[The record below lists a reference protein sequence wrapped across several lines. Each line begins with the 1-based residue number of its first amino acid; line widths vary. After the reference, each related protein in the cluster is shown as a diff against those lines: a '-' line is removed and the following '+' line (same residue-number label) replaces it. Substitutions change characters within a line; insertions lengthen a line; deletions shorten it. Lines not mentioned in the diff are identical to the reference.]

1 MKESR
6 FKSTVFL
13 IMTSVVLSRVLGFV
27 RTALIPI
34 KMNGLSNVADAYN
47 TAFKIPDLMYSML
60 IGGAIA
66 SSLIPVLAGYV
77 SKGEEKKGWRSISS
91 FMNVVAIIMFIFV
104 ILGVIFT
111 KPLVHMLVP
120 GYDAQTLALTV
131 NLTRILMPITFFMM
145 LAGICN
151 GIMNSYNEFIVPA
164 FGPCLYNLACILS
177 IALFSNSDPSDN
189 YGVKKVVLGIV
200 ICAGLY
206 FIFQFAFSYK
216 HFKNNYRTII
226 AYKESDFKLL
236 IALAIPSLLTSMLG
250 QVNQIISN
258 YFAAFF
264 DTGSVTTLEL
274 VNKTWQMPLGII
286 AQAIGIAMLPS
297 LSAVYENDK
306 VKEVIFKI
314 NSSLR
319 LVLFLSIPSAVGLSI
334 LSKPLIQVLFNFG
347 TIDKKGIELASML
360 LIGYSLGLVMQCII
374 TIMYRVYFSTKN
386 SIIPFWGSLIG
397 VVFNYIIAFTLHNTT
412 DIGIFSIPLAF
423 SFSSVLT
430 LVFLS
435 LLFKTRI
442 KSYSFRGNMP
452 IIFKSILSAL
462 IMGIVIFILERFVMP
477 SLFQADIAEIRK
489 INQFIWILI
498 EFVIGVI
505 VFMGSAFMLK
515 ADQAR
520 DIVALGKDKIR
531 SIFGKY

>member
-13 IMTSVVLSRVLGFV
+13 IMTSVLLSRVLGFV

-34 KMNGLSNVADAYN
+34 RMGGLSKVTDAYN
-47 TAFKIPDLMYSML
+47 AAFQIPDLMYSML

-77 SKGEEKKGWRSISS
+77 AKGEEKKGWRSISS
-91 FMNVVAIIMFIFV
+91 FMNLISIIMFVVV
-104 ILGVIFT
+104 ILGVIFAE
-111 KPLVHMLVP
+111 PLVNMLVP
-120 GYDAQTLALTV
+120 GYDEQTILLTV
-131 NLTRILMPITFFMM
+131 QLTKTLMPIAFFMM
-145 LAGICN
+145 LAGLCN
-151 GIMNSYNEFIVPA
+151 GVMNSYNEFAVPA
-164 FGPCLYNLACILS
+164 FGPCLYNLASIIS
-177 IALFSNSDPSDN
+177 IAVFSNNDPTDD
-189 YGVKKVVLGIV
+189 YGVNKVVLGIV

-206 FIFQFAFSYK
+206 FILQFAFSFK
-216 HFKNNYRTII
+216 HFKHNYQPVIETR
-226 AYKESDFKLL
+226 ESDFKLL
-236 IALAIPSLLTSMLG
+236 IVLAVPSLLTSMLV
-250 QVNQIISN
+250 QVSLMVSRH
-258 YFAAFF
+258 FTAFF
-264 DTGSVTTLEL
+264 DVGSVTALEL

-319 LVLFLSIPSAVGLSI
+319 LVLFLSIPSAVGLSV

-347 TIDKKGIELASML
+347 TIDNKGIELASML

-397 VVFNYIIAFTLHNTT
+397 VVFNYIIAFTLLNTT

-442 KSYSFRGNMP
+442 KSYSFRGNIP

-462 IMGIVIFILERFVMP
+462 IMGIIIFFLERFVMP
-477 SLFQADIAEIRK
+477 SIFQADITEIRK

-498 EFVIGVI
+498 EFAIGVV

-520 DIVALGKDKIR
+520 DIVALGKEKIR